1 MGLFD
6 FFKSKF
12 DELSSDIVSQFVE
25 KLTDVVE
32 KDINESQASLD
43 AYRKAAQGIKD
54 STKRISDAYAKGK
67 SVTTI
72 VAEAKNEQVGFK
84 TTLAKAQHD
93 VELKHFEGSI
103 NSFFALP
110 KTLCDLSNVFSNFFA
125 HGSEGM
131 AKSAAI
137 NVDLSAGISAVDKDS
152 FYTKVPK
159 YTESIREIVT
169 REVQYKDV
177 LVAIED
183 FHDILIHNMDAFKL
197 APPDVEGVFTNSR
210 LLLTNQEDFCEMLQ
224 EALNSSSPELLIKNF
239 ADALEARVKPL
250 EDAYLPYI
258 ENVSYSCYTLGCL
271 MKKSKPF
278 YAKVKELEKT
288 WALSSDVSSFQ
299 IEAMLEEP
307 CTHFTLLPSVLKS
320 LLAQVPQ
327 ENAGWSLLKVNINI
341 RKGIITFYNYYR
353 K

>member
-1 MGLFD
+1 M
-6 FFKSKF
+6 
-12 DELSSDIVSQFVE
+12 
-25 KLTDVVE
+25 E
-32 KDINESQASLD
+32 KDINESQTSLEV
-43 AYRKAAQGIKD
+43 YRKASYGIKE
-54 STKRISDAYAKGK
+54 STKRILDAYAKGK
-67 SVTTI
+67 SVPTI
-72 VAEAKNEQVGFK
+72 VAEAKNEQVGFR
-84 TTLAKAQHD
+84 TTLTKARHD
-93 VELKHFEGSI
+93 VELKHSEGSI

-110 KTLCDLSNVFSNFFA
+110 KSLCDLSNVFSNFFA

-131 AKSAAI
+131 AKSTTI
-137 NVDLSAGISAVDKDS
+137 NVDLSTAIKELDKDS

-159 YTESIREIVT
+159 YTESVREIVT

-197 APPDVEGVFTNSR
+197 SPPDVEGVFTNSR

-224 EALNSSSPELLIKNF
+224 EALNSSPELLIKNF

-288 WALSSDVSSFQ
+288 WALNNDLSSFQ

-327 ENAGWSLLKVNINI
+327 ENAGWSLLKV
-341 RKGIITFYNYYR
+341 IILIYIYIYNSHVYIFIHI
-353 K
+353 